1 MEETIIKGGNGN
13 VILAEDT
20 ATKKLRNT
28 GKENNIK
35 RFLNEVK
42 IIKQISEDKDL
53 NIVEIIDVHEDLE
66 HPTSSYIK
74 MKRYDGTIE
83 DLLPL
88 TKGNLSFT
96 FEIMLPIIKT
106 LQKLS
111 GQETPIYHRD
121 LKPDNI
127 LYKQD
132 GDRYYTVLTDF
143 GICYVCDS
151 EERLTPQEISI
162 GPRFFMAPEYEV
174 GKVENVTCKGDVFS
188 LGKLIWW
195 LLWGEAGYYMP
206 SNLWYIKEYDL
217 CEKYHSSEM
226 IFANYII
233 STCLKINPN
242 ERISYNDLIVLIEGF
257 MDKTK
262 LITDVEKRLKVEL
275 YQEKRNI
282 ELVEIQQMNH
292 NIVNIFSRILLEAL
306 DIEIGNYPNF
316 DVLTIIRSE
325 YNKKK

>member
-1 MEETIIKGGNGN
+1 
-13 VILAEDT
+13 
-20 ATKKLRNT
+20 
-28 GKENNIK
+28 
-35 RFLNEVK
+35 
-42 IIKQISEDKDL
+42 
-53 NIVEIIDVHEDLE
+53 
-66 HPTSSYIK
+66 
-74 MKRYDGTIE
+74 
-83 DLLPL
+83 
-88 TKGNLSFT
+88 
-96 FEIMLPIIKT
+96 
-106 LQKLS
+106 
-111 GQETPIYHRD
+111 
-121 LKPDNI
+121 
-127 LYKQD
+127 
-132 GDRYYTVLTDF
+132 
-143 GICYVCDS
+143 
-151 EERLTPQEISI
+151 
-162 GPRFFMAPEYEV
+162 
-174 GKVENVTCKGDVFS
+174 
-188 LGKLIWW
+188 
-195 LLWGEAGYYMP
+195 
-206 SNLWYIKEYDL
+206 
-217 CEKYHSSEM
+217 M